1 MIRFK
6 DAEPVKPKEAARKPG
21 DKSRTDE
28 AAAAETPP
36 PPEFALTDGA
46 KPAASKRKKNF
57 GG

>member
-6 DAEPVKPKEAARKPG
+6 DAEPAKAKEAARKAG
-21 DKSRTDE
+21 DKARTDE
-28 AAAAETPP
+28 AAAAEAAP

>member
-6 DAEPVKPKEAARKPG
+6 DAEPAKAKEAARKPG
-21 DKSRTDE
+21 DKARTDE
-28 AAAAETPP
+28 AAAAEAAP